1 MRNGFLL
8 SATLL
13 LAALASA
20 VLAQSLDIDVRTNTT
35 PPTLMAENR
44 RNPGRT
50 SAIATGDF
58 GGSGPLPVRRLSD
71 VALGSPY
78 AYDQTFG
85 ADSGQVYVWY
95 GRVFTTGAPL
105 TPLEQFLDLTVRNQD
120 LTVPTNSYVADNPTQ
135 GFQIRP
141 ERGGERFGTNVAG
154 GDFDGDG
161 LDDLA
166 ISAPGFAFGP
176 TTQGAVYLIY
186 GSDLRGGLTD
196 VATEIAAGNG
206 FEVSGRGPG
215 RGFGDSLLVRDV
227 NDDGYDDL
235 IIGSPNDG
243 VGGIIDV
250 IWGGYDMGVYGNRV
264 AVDDL
269 TLTST
274 IIQSTVLS
282 ERLGA
287 GLHVGPIQFGT
298 GARPHLFAGAPI
310 YPDALTAAG
319 RVIVYE
325 LTETGPNKTAGIN
338 PVKEFRGSIANVGL
352 GSSIAVGNLIG
363 PAGKLEIVIGAP
375 QASAPGGANAGRVY
389 IQSFTVHPNVYI
401 DPVPLPN
408 PNESLILYG
417 AGPNYRFGTQVA
429 IGEFDGNY
437 RRELFVTAPRAVQT
451 GIDPDSGILYVFSE
465 GNLPNGPG
473 FVTSGIAGPR
483 FLRVLGFKDGLKIGQ
498 RIALAR
504 DFDGFEPGLNDV
516 FLSGDGI
523 QNFDPVCSNPDNAQ
537 EAICISARE
546 GTRAYLIRG
555 GVLDFETVA
564 PTDVGGNWADLE

>member
-13 LAALASA
+13 LATLASA
-20 VLAQSLDIDVRTNTT
+20 VMAQSLDIDVRTNTT

-71 VALGSPY
+71 VVLGSPY
-78 AYDQTFG
+78 SYDETYG

-105 TPLEQFLDLTVRNQD
+105 TPLEQFLDLTVPNRD
-120 LTVPTNSYVADNPTQ
+120 LTLPSNSYVADNPTE

-141 ERGGERFGTNVAG
+141 ETGGERFGTNVAG
-154 GDFDGDG
+154 GDYNGDG
-161 LDDLA
+161 LDDVA

-176 TTQGAVYLIY
+176 STNGAVYLVY
-186 GSDLRGGLTD
+186 GDDLRGGLTD
-196 VATEIAAGNG
+196 VATEIAADNA
-206 FEVSGRGPG
+206 FEVIGRGPG
-215 RGFGDSLLVRDV
+215 RGFGDTLLVKDV
-227 NDDGYDDL
+227 DDDGFDDL

-243 VGGIIDV
+243 VGGVIDV
-250 IWGGYDMGVYGNRV
+250 IWGGWDMSSYGNRV

-274 IIQSTVLS
+274 IIQSTVTS

-287 GLHVGPIQFGT
+287 GLHVGPVQFGT
-298 GARPHLFAGAPI
+298 GARPHLFAGAPV

-325 LTETGPNKTAGIN
+325 LTETGANKTAGIN

-352 GSSIAVGNLIG
+352 GSSITVGNLLG
-363 PAGKLEIVIGAP
+363 PSGKLEIAIGAP
-375 QASAPGGANAGRVY
+375 QASAPTGGNAGRVY
-389 IQSFTVHPNVYI
+389 IQSFTVDPGVYI
-401 DPVPLPN
+401 DAVPGVSPSEN
-408 PNESLILYG
+408 LIMYG

-429 IGEFDGNY
+429 MGEFDGND
-437 RRELFVTAPRAVQT
+437 RAELFVTAPRAVQT
-451 GIDPDSGILYVFSE
+451 GIDPDSGILYVFAE
-465 GNLPNGPG
+465 RNFPNGPE
-473 FVTSGIAGPR
+473 FVTSGVAGPR
-483 FLRVLGFKDGLKIGQ
+483 FLRILGFKDGLKIGQ
-498 RIALAR
+498 RMALAR
-504 DFDGFEPGLNDV
+504 DFDGFEPGLNDLFV
-516 FLSGDGI
+516 AGDGI
-523 QNFDPVCSNPDNAQ
+523 QNFDPVCSDPDNAQ
-537 EAICISARE
+537 EAVCISARE

-564 PTDVGGNWADLE
+564 PTDVGGAWADLE